1 MWNDFSDL
9 PPLFRALAPLDV
21 RRARAGSAPSLA
33 LQRKADAAEELQ
45 DLPPLWSALAR
56 VGGRLPPAGQQL
68 SDPIRVIQPGEGFP
82 HPACLSSGPRFDVEV
97 PASGY
102 AWWYIDAMS
111 DCGRYGL
118 TVIAFVGSVFSPYY
132 VRAGKGRPE
141 DHVAI
146 NVALYGRK
154 SRWAM
159 TERGH
164 RTLERSASHFRVGPS
179 QMSWDGSCLALE
191 IEERGAVF
199 GEPVRGRIKLHPE
212 ALVSHS
218 FPLDPHGIHRWHPIA
233 ARARV
238 QVAFDRP
245 DVAWSGDAYL
255 DSNFG
260 TEPMERGFRTWQWSR
275 HHVPAGA
282 AVFYE
287 GERMDGSRFALSLG
301 IDRAGQASPRETPT
315 LARLRTTN
323 WLMPRAIRSEGAAR
337 VLKTWEDTPFYSRS
351 AVETRLDG
359 EPALAVH
366 ESLSLSRFISPAVQF
381 MLPFRMPRHP
391 G

>member
-1 MWNDFSDL
+1 MRNDFNDL
-9 PPLFRALAPLDV
+9 PPLLRALAPV
-21 RRARAGSAPSLA
+21 ATRRAHQPHLA
-33 LQRKADAAEELQ
+33 SMPLMPLDELS
-45 DLPPLWSALAR
+45 PLWTALAR
-56 VGGRLPPAGQQL
+56 VGGRLPPAGRAL
-68 SDPIRVIQPGEGFP
+68 SDPVRTIRPGEGFP
-82 HPACLSSGPRFDVEV
+82 YPACLRTGPRFDVEV
-97 PASGY
+97 PPGGY

-132 VRAGKGRPE
+132 LSAGKQQPE
-141 DHVAI
+141 NHVAV
-146 NVALYGRK
+146 NVALYGDK

-164 RTLERSASHFRVGPS
+164 RALDRSANHFRVGPTRLE
-179 QMSWDGSCLALE
+179 WDGGCLSLD

-199 GEPVRGRIKLHPE
+199 GEPVRGRIRIHPE
-212 ALVSHS
+212 ALVSQS
-218 FPLDPHGIHRWHPIA
+218 FPLDPQGLHRWHPIA
-233 ARARV
+233 ARARIE
-238 QVAFDRP
+238 VAFDRP
-245 DVAWSGDAYL
+245 GLAWSGDAYV

-260 TEPMERGFRTWQWSR
+260 SEPMEKGFRTWQWSR
-275 HHVPAGA
+275 HHVPRGA

-287 GERMDGSRFALSLG
+287 GVRTDGSHFALSLG
-301 IDRAGQASPRETPT
+301 IDRAGQATPRETPG

-323 WLMPRAIRSEGAAR
+323 WLMPRAIRTEGSAR

-359 EPALAVH
+359 HNALSVH
-366 ESLSLSRFISPAVQF
+366 ESLSLTRFVSPAVQF
-381 MLPFRMPRHP
+381 MLPFRMPRRA